1 MEVKWTKNLPLMIM
15 GYGII
20 IIGIGGRIN
29 YHFSVQ
35 NSMILL
41 IMCSILTIGLVNT
54 YKVSINNE
62 SIQVYNI
69 IGKNP
74 CIYMENIYK
83 IEVENKQ
90 WQL

>member
-29 YHFSVQ
+29 YHFSVK

-54 YKVSINNE
+54 YRVSPSLLIRYR
-62 SIQVYNI
+62 STPDTPVAGMC
-69 IGKNP
+69 GKLNAP
-74 CIYMENIYK
+74 
-83 IEVENKQ
+83 VV
-90 WQL
+90 